1 MLTIRTYNNEDMDH
15 NQVFLGRHNQRCKM
29 LYSTQKKKKKIL
41 YEMSKMSYFSF
52 VRNDEE
58 I

>member
-1 MLTIRTYNNEDMDH
+1 MKIWITTKFSLEGTTKDVKCYIAP
-15 NQVFLGRHNQRCKM
+15 KK
-29 LYSTQKKKKKIL
+29 KKKKKIL